1 MYDHILFAV
10 DGSDEATAAT
20 RRGLALARD
29 FDATAEAV
37 YVVEQRARRLT
48 RTDRESAQLRDHGES
63 VLAEIE
69 SLAADI
75 GHPVTTELLEGKPS
89 VQIDEYARETGAAL
103 IVLGRQGMTGLGK
116 RLLGG
121 VTEQVLHRTAVPVL
135 VVSDAEQTRPDGF
148 DYSRIL
154 VPTDGSANA
163 ETATRH
169 GAAVADRYDATVHV
183 LNVVDIQAAGG
194 AFNAGGL
201 DETFIER
208 LEENGRDAVAATADE
223 LENAAPAVSV
233 ETAVERTDS
242 FGGVAPGIREYISD
256 HDIDLVVMGSHGRS
270 NLKRQL
276 LGSVTSQLIRTVAVP
291 VLVTPRSA

>member
-121 VTEQVLHRTAVPVL
+121 VTEQVLHRTSVPVL
-135 VVSDAEQTRPDGF
+135 VVSDVEQTRPDGF

>member
-1 MYDHILFAV
+1 MYDRVLIPV
-10 DGSDEATAAT
+10 DGSDEATAAA

-29 FDATAEAV
+29 FGATAEAV

-48 RTDRESAQLRDHGES
+48 RTDRESGRLREHGES

-75 GHPVTTELLEGKPS
+75 GQPVTTELLEGKPG
-89 VQIDEYARETGAAL
+89 VQIDEYARETDAAL

-135 VVSDAEQTRPDGF
+135 VVSEETQAEGDEF
-148 DYSRIL
+148 DYSRVL
-154 VPTDGSANA
+154 VPTDGSENA
-163 ETATRH
+163 TMATRH
-169 GAAVADRYDATVHV
+169 GAAVADRYDAAVHV
-183 LNVVDIQAAGG
+183 LNIVDIQAAGG

-223 LENAAPAVSV
+223 LRRTASDVSV
-233 ETAVERTDS
+233 VTAVERTDS
-242 FGGVAPGIREYISD
+242 FDGVAAGIREYVAD
-256 HDIDLVVMGSHGRS
+256 RDIDLVVMGSHGRS

-276 LGSVTSQLIRTVAVP
+276 LGSVASQLIRTVSVP
-291 VLVTPRSA
+291 VLVTPRTT

>member
-1 MYDHILFAV
+1 MYDHILLPV
-10 DGSDEATAAT
+10 DGSDESTAAA
-20 RRGLALARD
+20 RRTLELARD
-29 FDATAEAV
+29 FDATVEAV
-37 YVVEQRARRLT
+37 YVIERSALSLT
-48 RTDRESAQLRDHGES
+48 RTDGEAGQLRDHGES
-63 VLAEIE
+63 VLEEIE

-75 GHPVTTELLEGKPS
+75 GQSVSTELLEGKPS
-89 VQIDEYARETGAAL
+89 VRIDEYARETDAEL

-121 VTEQVLHRTAVPVL
+121 VTEQVLHRTSVPVL
-135 VVSDAEQTRPDGF
+135 VVSGGTQPGADGF

-169 GAAVADRYDATVHV
+169 SGAVAEQYGATVHV

-194 AFNAGGL
+194 TFNAGGL
-201 DETFIER
+201 NETFVER
-208 LEENGRDAVAATADE
+208 LEESGREAVDSVAAD
-223 LENAAPAVSV
+223 LEATAPAVSV
-233 ETAVERTDS
+233 ETAVTRTDS
-242 FGGVAPGIREYISD
+242 FDGVAAGIREYVSD

-276 LGSVTSQLIRTVAVP
+276 LGSVTSQLLRTVDVP
-291 VLVTPRSA
+291 VLVVPRAP

>member
-1 MYDHILFAV
+1 VYDHILFAV

-69 SLAADI
+69 SLGADI

-121 VTEQVLHRTAVPVL
+121 VTEQVLHRTSVPVL
-135 VVSDAEQTRPDGF
+135 VVSDVAQTRPDGF

-291 VLVTPRSA
+291 VLVTPRST

>member
-1 MYDHILFAV
+1 MYDHILIPV
-10 DGSDEATAAT
+10 DGSDEATGAA
-20 RRGLALARD
+20 RRGLALAKD

-37 YVVEQRARRLT
+37 YVVEQQALTLT
-48 RTDRESAQLRDHGES
+48 RTDRESGRLREHGES
-63 VLAEIE
+63 VLAGIE

-75 GHPVTTELLEGKPS
+75 GQSVTTELLEGKPS
-89 VQIDEYARETGAAL
+89 ARIDEYARETDAGL

-135 VVSDAEQTRPDGF
+135 VVSAEEQVERDAF
-148 DYSRIL
+148 DYSRLL
-154 VPTDGSANA
+154 VTTDGSENAN
-163 ETATRH
+163 TATRH
-169 GAAVADRYDATVHV
+169 GAAVADRYDALVHV

-201 DETFIER
+201 NETFIER

-223 LENAAPAVSV
+223 LRTAAPDVSV
-233 ETAVERTDS
+233 ETAVERTTSLD
-242 FGGVAPGIREYISD
+242 GVAAGIREYVSD
-256 HDIDLVVMGSHGRS
+256 RDIDLVVMASHGRS

-276 LGSVTSQLIRTVAVP
+276 LGSVTSQLLRTVGVP
-291 VLVTPRSA
+291 VLVTPRST

>member
-1 MYDHILFAV
+1 MYDHILIPV
-10 DGSDEATAAT
+10 DGSDEAAAAAQ
-20 RRGLALARD
+20 RGLALAKD

-48 RTDRESAQLRDHGES
+48 RTDREDGRLREHGES
-63 VLAEIE
+63 VLADIE

-75 GHPVTTELLEGKPS
+75 GQSVTTELLEGKPS
-89 VQIDEYARETGAAL
+89 ARIDEYARETDAGL

-121 VTEQVLHRTAVPVL
+121 VTERVLNRTAVPVL
-135 VVSDAEQTRPDGF
+135 VVSAEKQTANDEF
-148 DYSRIL
+148 DYSRLL
-154 VPTDGSANA
+154 VTTDGSENAN
-163 ETATRH
+163 TATRH
-169 GAAVADRYDATVHV
+169 GAAVADRYDALVHV

-201 DETFIER
+201 NETFIDR

-223 LENAAPAVSV
+223 LRTAASDVSV
-233 ETAVERTDS
+233 ETAVEQTTSLD
-242 FGGVAPGIREYISD
+242 GVAAGIQAYVSD
-256 HDIDLVVMGSHGRS
+256 NDIELVVMASHGRS

-276 LGSVTSQLIRTVAVP
+276 LGSVTSQLLRTVDVP
-291 VLVTPRSA
+291 VLVTPRST

>member
-1 MYDHILFAV
+1 MYDHILIPV
-10 DGSDEATAAT
+10 DGSDESTAAA

-37 YVVEQRARRLT
+37 HVVDQRARRLT
-48 RTDRESAQLRDHGES
+48 RTDRESGHLREHGES
-63 VLAEIE
+63 VLADIE

-89 VQIDEYARETGAAL
+89 VQIDEYARETDAGL

-121 VTEQVLHRTAVPVL
+121 VTEQVLHRTALPVL
-135 VVSDAEQTRPDGF
+135 VVSGAEETGTTGF

-154 VPTDGSANA
+154 VTTDGSANA

-169 GAAVADRYDATVHV
+169 GAAVADCYDATVHV

-201 DETFIER
+201 NETFIER

-223 LENAAPAVSV
+223 LKRTAPDVSV
-233 ETAVERTDS
+233 ETAVERTISLD
-242 FGGVAPGIREYISD
+242 GVATGIREFVSD
-256 HDIDLVVMGSHGRS
+256 RDIDLVVIASHGRS

-276 LGSVTSQLIRTVAVP
+276 LGSVTSQLLRTADVP
-291 VLVTPRSA
+291 VLVTPR

>member
-1 MYDHILFAV
+1 MYDHILIPV
-10 DGSDEATAAT
+10 DGSDEATAAA

-37 YVVEQRARRLT
+37 HVIEQRARRLT
-48 RTDRESAQLRDHGES
+48 RTDRESGHLRERGES

-75 GHPVTTELLEGKPS
+75 GQPVTTELLKGKPS
-89 VQIDEYARETGAAL
+89 VQIDEHARETDAGL
-103 IVLGRQGMTGLGK
+103 IVLGRQGLTGLGK

-135 VVSDAEQTRPDGF
+135 VVSDTAQTGINGF

-154 VPTDGSANA
+154 LPTDGSANA
-163 ETATRH
+163 ETATKH
-169 GAAVADRYDATVHV
+169 GAALADRYGATVHA

-201 DETFIER
+201 NETFIER
-208 LEENGRDAVAATADE
+208 LEENGRDAVDSVVDDFEETAPDV
-223 LENAAPAVSV
+223 AV

-242 FGGVAPGIREYISD
+242 FNGVAAGLREYVSN

-276 LGSVTSQLIRTVAVP
+276 LGSVTSQLLRTVSVP

>member
-69 SLAADI
+69 SLGADI

-121 VTEQVLHRTAVPVL
+121 VTEQVLHRTSVPVL
-135 VVSDAEQTRPDGF
+135 VVSDVAQTRPDGF

>member
-121 VTEQVLHRTAVPVL
+121 VTEQVLHRTSVPVL
-135 VVSDAEQTRPDGF
+135 VVSDVAQTRPDGF

>member
-1 MYDHILFAV
+1 MYDHVLIPV
-10 DGSDEATAAT
+10 DGSDEATAAA

-37 YVVEQRARRLT
+37 HVVDQRARRLT
-48 RTDRESAQLRDHGES
+48 RTDRESGRLREHSES

-69 SLAADI
+69 SLAVDI
-75 GHPVTTELLEGKPS
+75 GQPVTTELLEGKPS
-89 VQIDEYARETGAAL
+89 VQIDEYARETDAEL

-121 VTEQVLHRTAVPVL
+121 VTEQILHRTAVPVL
-135 VVSDAEQTRPDGF
+135 VVSDGPQAKRDEF
-148 DYSRIL
+148 DYSQIL
-154 VPTDGSANA
+154 LPTDGSANA

-169 GAAVADRYDATVHV
+169 GAAVADRYDATFHV

-201 DETFIER
+201 NEAFIER
-208 LEENGRDAVAATADE
+208 LEDNGRDAVAATADE
-223 LENAAPAVSV
+223 LGQIAPDVSV
-233 ETAVERTDS
+233 QTAVERTTSLD
-242 FGGVAPGIREYISD
+242 GVAAGIQEYVSD
-256 HDIDLVVMGSHGRS
+256 NGIDLVVMASHGRS

-276 LGSVTSQLIRTVAVP
+276 LGSVTSQLLRTVDIP
-291 VLVTPRSA
+291 VLVTPRST

>member
-1 MYDHILFAV
+1 MYDHILIPV
-10 DGSDEATAAT
+10 DGSDESTAAA
-20 RRGLALARD
+20 RRGLALAKD

-37 YVVEQRARRLT
+37 HVVEQRALSLT
-48 RTDRESAQLRDHGES
+48 RTDRESGHLREHGES
-63 VLAEIE
+63 VLADIE

-75 GHPVTTELLEGKPS
+75 GQSVTTELLEGKPS
-89 VQIDEYARETGAAL
+89 ARIDEYARETDAGL

-121 VTEQVLHRTAVPVL
+121 ITEQVLHRTAVPVL
-135 VVSDAEQTRPDGF
+135 VVPGAEGTGTNGF

-154 VPTDGSANA
+154 VPTDGSENAN
-163 ETATRH
+163 TATRH
-169 GAAVADRYDATVHV
+169 GAAVADCYDATVHV

-201 DETFIER
+201 NETFIER
-208 LEENGRDAVAATADE
+208 LEDNGRDAVAATAD
-223 LENAAPAVSV
+223 AFQTSAPDSSV
-233 ETAVERTDS
+233 ETAVTRADTLN
-242 FGGVAPGIREYISD
+242 GVAAGIREYAAT

-276 LGSVTSQLIRTVAVP
+276 LGSVTSQLLRTIDVP
-291 VLVTPRSA
+291 VLVTPRPT

>member
-1 MYDHILFAV
+1 VYDHILFAV

-121 VTEQVLHRTAVPVL
+121 VTEQVLHRTPVPVL
-135 VVSDAEQTRPDGF
+135 VVSDVEQTRPDGF

-223 LENAAPAVSV
+223 LRRTASDVSV
-233 ETAVERTDS
+233 VTAVERTDS
-242 FGGVAPGIREYISD
+242 FDGVAAGIREYVAD
-256 HDIDLVVMGSHGRS
+256 RDIDLVVMGSHGRS

-276 LGSVTSQLIRTVAVP
+276 LGSVASQLIRTVSVP
-291 VLVTPRSA
+291 VLVTPRTT

>member
-1 MYDHILFAV
+1 MYDHVLIPV

-48 RTDRESAQLRDHGES
+48 RTDRESAQLREHGES

-69 SLAADI
+69 SLATEI

-89 VQIDEYARETGAAL
+89 VQIDEHARETDAAL
-103 IVLGRQGMTGLGK
+103 IVLGQQGMTGLGK

-135 VVSDAEQTRPDGF
+135 VVSDAEQTGPDGF

-201 DETFIER
+201 DKTFIER

-242 FGGVAPGIREYISD
+242 FDGVAAGIREYVSD